1 MMIDISR
8 VIPHRPPFLFVDRAL
23 ELDGKKIVAEKYFSP
38 DLDFFKGHYPG
49 FPLLPGVLAC
59 EAIFQAG
66 AILIGNSILTGD
78 ERQGVPALTRIRDA
92 KFRRMI
98 RPGDTLRLAVE
109 VEERA
114 GPAFLMKGSAI
125 VDGEV
130 AVNVI
135 FTCALVKIEGFNL
148 LEHMDGE

>member
-1 MMIDISR
+1 MIDINR
-8 VIPHRPPFLFVDRAL
+8 LIPHRPPFLFVDRAL
-23 ELDGKKIVAEKYFSP
+23 ELDEKKIVAEKYLSP

-66 AILIGNSILTGD
+66 AILIGNGMLAGK

-98 RPGDTLRLAVE
+98 RPGDTLRLTVE
-109 VEERA
+109 VQERA
-114 GPAFLMKGSAI
+114 GPAFLMKGSAT

-135 FTCALVKIEGFNL
+135 FTCALIQIEGLNL
-148 LEHMDGE
+148 LEHLDGE

>member
-1 MMIDISR
+1 MIDISR

-23 ELDGKKIVAEKYFSP
+23 QLDDKRIVAEKHLSP

-49 FPLLPGVLAC
+49 FQLMPGVLTL

-66 AILIGNSILTGD
+66 AILIGSRILAGED
-78 ERQGVPALTRIRDA
+78 IQGVPALTRIRDA

-98 RPGDTLRLAVE
+98 RPGDTLRLE
-109 VEERA
+109 VTLTERA
-114 GPAFLMKGSAI
+114 GPAFLMKGSASTG
-125 VDGEV
+125 GEV

-135 FTCALVKIEGFNL
+135 FTCALVKIEGLNL
-148 LEHMDGE
+148 LKHMNGE